1 MLILDVVAETTLGSA
16 GDERSMDK
24 RIVEEGEGKNQR
36 IKSSDFILTLGLY
49 RGQVEGQAKNPSAEV
64 SFVV

>member
-1 MLILDVVAETTLGSA
+1 
-16 GDERSMDK
+16 
-24 RIVEEGEGKNQR
+24 VEEGEGKNQR

-64 SFVV
+64 GFVVYSTTAGDSVRPVAHRKKEKQ